1 MASLKLNLGTTG
13 HDHTESA
20 DTKVTIDFAL
30 PDGSSY
36 SLQTKKDATV
46 EFLKSALDKEKGLP
60 FAKTVTTSHV
70 NPTDGIRHCLT
81 RERRCWIPS
90 LSSMSFPIWEA
101 L

>member
-60 FAKTVTTSHV
+60 FDKTTLSYEGKKMLD
-70 NPTDGIRHCLT
+70 PL
-81 RERRCWIPS
+81 S
-90 LSSMSFPIWEA
+90 LVDVVPNLGSSLKLKVESQ
-101 L
+101 